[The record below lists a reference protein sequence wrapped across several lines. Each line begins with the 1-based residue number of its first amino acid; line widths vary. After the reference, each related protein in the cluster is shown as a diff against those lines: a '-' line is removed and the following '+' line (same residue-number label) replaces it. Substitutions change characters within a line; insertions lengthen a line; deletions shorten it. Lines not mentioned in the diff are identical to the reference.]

1 MIKISMID
9 FAKKTHGMR
18 DDDYGRGNMIKL
30 TGTPRKAFQNLR
42 NLGGCANW
50 RNTLRDGRDN

>member
-1 MIKISMID
+1 MID